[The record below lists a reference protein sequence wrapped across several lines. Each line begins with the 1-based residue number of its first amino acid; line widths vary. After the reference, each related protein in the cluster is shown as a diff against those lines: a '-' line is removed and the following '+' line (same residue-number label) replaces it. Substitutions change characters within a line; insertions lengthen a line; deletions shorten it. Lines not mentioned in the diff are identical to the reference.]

1 MIGFFKGRKQEERI
15 DIRDTFNWVD
25 GIDKQRLDLSGQGFE
40 ERLTEI
46 KSVHQ
51 FLKSEDG
58 KRLIQSL
65 HDDMIG
71 IGFLEESTK
80 IELGL
85 LSEIFSPETL
95 NLMFFN
101 PSNGL
106 GNSFH
111 QGAFNDTV
119 KVDESYSYLV
129 VPKGLILGCGQQQ
142 HDPPR
147 HHLNCPVL
155 YLRQCNRLPAVKTE
169 RRGDFEIHRRHS
181 VPVFGLHALHRT
193 GPRRPG

>member
-15 DIRDTFNWVD
+15 DIRDRFNWVD
-25 GIDKQRLDLSGQGFE
+25 GIDKQQLDLSGQGFE

-51 FLKSEDG
+51 FLRSEDG
-58 KRLIQSL
+58 ERLIQSL

-71 IGFLEESTK
+71 TGFPEESTK

-119 KVDESYSYLV
+119 KVDDSYSYLV
-129 VPKGLILGCGQQQ
+129 VPKGLILVVGSSNTI
-142 HDPPR
+142 
-147 HHLNCPVL
+147 LPVITSIVL
-155 YLRQCNRLPAVKTE
+155 
-169 RRGDFEIHRRHS
+169 S
-181 VPVFGLHALHRT
+181 
-193 GPRRPG
+193 